1 MNKISDKRNKKRL
14 KRKKRNKKHAS
25 EKLYAKKRLTALEKA
40 IEEFPDKCT
49 SCNKEFISSSENL
62 DSWLVTTIDNTIN
75 LFCDSCKDR
84 KSSWH

>member
-14 KRKKRNKKHAS
+14 KRKKHNKKQAS
-25 EKLYAKKRLTALEKA
+25 EKFYAKKKLAVLEKA

-49 SCNKEFISSSENL
+49 SCKKEFISSSENL

-75 LFCDSCKDR
+75 LFCNSCKDSV
-84 KSSWH
+84 SS